1 MVSYICSIDMKIKK
15 KSLELYGRYH
25 FYFLKYECVMK
36 ENYDSTDR
44 MVVKEPCYNRRHSS
58 CNQNNFDIFPYLK
71 NSGKQ
76 WYIFI
81 TRREIGGS
89 LTHELLSM
97 VVRLVPTGQN
107 QRLLTLLLP
116 LYKRKVTVVWQD
128 SHRTLITS
136 TLCA

>member
-1 MVSYICSIDMKIKK
+1 MTVQTEWLSRSRAIIDVIHLVIKII
-15 KSLELYGRYH
+15 
-25 FYFLKYECVMK
+25 
-36 ENYDSTDR
+36 
-44 MVVKEPCYNRRHSS
+44 
-58 CNQNNFDIFPYLK
+58 FDIFPYLK

-136 TLCA
+136 TLCAYFYAIETVKMKGLFILALIFTITCKYFYKLCHIYF